1 MFKRILV
8 LLFTIN
14 LVLIVIAFS
23 QDHRGGFI
31 VRFFDVGQG
40 DAIYIRTEQ
49 KQDILI
55 DGGPNDAVLSK
66 LGQAMPFYDR
76 DIDIL
81 VISNPH
87 ADHVTGA
94 LAVLKQYRVK
104 TVYFSGAEHTTYQYL
119 ELLRFLEEQK
129 EIVKVKVDHPMNLE
143 LSEDTALSFLYPDF
157 DVNSSL
163 SRPFIKNN
171 LNNTSVVVK
180 LTHNGKTVLLTG
192 DIGKEVEEYMLLQG
206 VDVSANVLK
215 IAHQGSRFS
224 SGEPFLRAVHPQFA
238 VIFVGQN
245 NYGHP
250 HIETLDRL
258 RSLGIKFLRTDEEG
272 DIEFSL
278 K

>member
-1 MFKRILV
+1 MFKRILA
-8 LLFTIN
+8 LLFAIN
-14 LVLIVIAFS
+14 LILIVIAFS
-23 QDHRGGFI
+23 ADHERGFI

-40 DAIYIRTEQ
+40 DAIYIRTEK

-55 DGGPNDAVLSK
+55 DGGPDDTVLSK
-66 LGQAMPFYDR
+66 LGEAMPFYDR

-81 VISNPH
+81 IISHPH
-87 ADHVTGA
+87 ADHITGA

-129 EIVKVKVDHPMNLE
+129 EIVKVKVDHPINLQ
-143 LSEDTALSFLYPDF
+143 LSGETALSFLYPDF
-157 DVNSSL
+157 DVSSPL
-163 SRPFIKNN
+163 APSFIKNN

-180 LTHNGKTVLLTG
+180 LTHKGHSALLTG

-206 VDVSANVLK
+206 VDVSAHLLK

-224 SGEPFLRAVHPQFA
+224 SGEPFLRAVHPQFV

-250 HIETLDRL
+250 HAETLDRL
-258 RSLGIKFLRTDEEG
+258 HSLGIKFLRTDEEG

-278 K
+278 E